1 MYGQTASTGA
11 PAAEWSRHEDK
22 IFEYALVAVAEDSP
36 DRWQLIGDR
45 LNRPASQ
52 VFEHYQMLVAD
63 INAIESG
70 QVEPPS
76 YRDDPTS
83 CGQIA
88 FETKPRLKEAEKK
101 KGNPWTEEEHR
112 LFLLGLQTY
121 GKGDWRSISRHF
133 VLTRTPTQ
141 VASHAQKFYMRQMSL
156 GKKERKRN
164 SIHDITTVDTPPV
177 PASVSEGFNPPQA
190 GNAQG
195 DQSYDFQQAS
205 NFQQMQPLQP
215 APFMDQLLDQGGGS
229 IGYENLS
236 YFL

>member
-1 MYGQTASTGA
+1 MYGR
-11 PAAEWSRHEDK
+11 AAEWSRYEDK
-22 IFEYALVAVAEDSP
+22 VFEHALVAVAEDSP
-36 DRWQLIGDR
+36 DRWQLIGNR
-45 LNRPASQ
+45 LNRSASQ
-52 VFEHYQMLVAD
+52 VFEHYQRLVED
-63 INAIESG
+63 IDAIESG
-70 QVEPPS
+70 RVEPPS
-76 YRDDPTS
+76 YRDDHPAS

-88 FETKPRLKEAEKK
+88 FETKPRIKEAEKK

-177 PASVSEGFNPPQA
+177 PASVNDSFNPPQA
-190 GNAQG
+190 GNAQ
-195 DQSYDFQQAS
+195 DDPSYDYPKAN
-205 NFQQMQPLQP
+205 NFQQMQPCQP
-215 APFMDQLLDQGGGS
+215 APFMNQLLDQGGGS